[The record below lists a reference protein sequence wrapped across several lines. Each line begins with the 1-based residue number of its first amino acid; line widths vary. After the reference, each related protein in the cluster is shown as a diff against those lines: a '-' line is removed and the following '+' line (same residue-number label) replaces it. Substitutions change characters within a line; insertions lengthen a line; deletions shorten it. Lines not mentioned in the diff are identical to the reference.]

1 MITILINFGLGLAAL
16 ASIAA
21 WLNTEKILRDLTE
34 IKTKLGSNENTK
46 PSIFDKD
53 LDRN

>member
-1 MITILINFGLGLAAL
+1 MLRVLIEIGVGLAAL

-21 WLNTEKILRDLTE
+21 WLNTEKILRDLSE
-34 IKTKLGSNENTK
+34 IKTKLGISENTK